1 MAKRHFGMTGML
13 RGRSLLGLALLALV
27 MGAPCAAQGGPA
39 ETSANNSDAANDKG
53 QAPSAAAAGFQE
65 RNPRYRLLKGDSF
78 DVDFAFS
85 PEFNQTVVVQPD
97 GYITLRGAGSMR
109 VEGQT
114 VPELTETIK
123 KAYASILHN
132 PVVTVALKDFE
143 KPYFVAAGQVAK
155 PGKYDLRSDLTLVEA
170 VAIAGGFTANS
181 KHSQVVLFRRV
192 SDQLVEARL
201 FNVKQM
207 LQSHDLSE
215 DAHLRPGDMIYVP
228 QNMISKIQRFISMPS
243 MGMYFDPTKY

>member
-1 MAKRHFGMTGML
+1 MTAKPRFRMTGML

-27 MGAPCAAQGGPA
+27 MGAPCAAQSGPA
-39 ETSANNSDAANDKG
+39 GTSADDAANDKG
-53 QAPSAAAAGFQE
+53 QTPAAAVGFQE
-65 RNPRYRLLKGDSF
+65 RNPRYGLRKGDSF

-97 GYITLRGAGSMR
+97 GYITLRGIGSMH

-114 VPELTETIK
+114 IPELTETIK

-170 VAIAGGFTANS
+170 VAIAGGFTEKS

-207 LQSHDLSE
+207 LQSRDLSE

-228 QNMISKIQRFISMPS
+228 QNMISKIQRFITMPS
-243 MGMYFDPTKY
+243 TGMYFDPTKY

>member
-1 MAKRHFGMTGML
+1 MGNQRFWMMGTL
-13 RGRSLLGLALLALV
+13 RGRGLLGLLLFALTL
-27 MGAPCAAQGGPA
+27 GGPCAAQSGPA
-39 ETSANNSDAANDKG
+39 SASADATASDKG
-53 QAPSAAAAGFQE
+53 QASSAAVTGFQE
-65 RNPRYRLLKGDSF
+65 RNPRYGLRKGDSF

-97 GYITLRGAGSMR
+97 GFITLRGAGSMH

-114 VPELTETIK
+114 IPELTETIK
-123 KAYASILHN
+123 RAYAGILHN

-143 KPYFVAAGQVAK
+143 KPYFIAAGQVGK

-170 VAIAGGFTANS
+170 VAIAGGFTEKS
-181 KHSQVVLFRRV
+181 KHSEVVLFRRV

-207 LQSHDLSE
+207 LQSRDLSE
-215 DAHLRPGDMIYVP
+215 DAHLRPGDMIFVP
-228 QNMISKIQRFISMPS
+228 QNSISKIQRYLPTTS
-243 MGMYFDPTKY
+243 MGVYADPTHY

>member
-1 MAKRHFGMTGML
+1 MP
-13 RGRSLLGLALLALV
+13 RGRSWLGLALLALV
-27 MGAPCAAQGGPA
+27 MVVPCAAQSVPVGA
-39 ETSANNSDAANDKG
+39 SAANAANDKG
-53 QAPSAAAAGFQE
+53 QPPSATAGGFQE
-65 RNPRYRLLKGDSF
+65 RNPRYGLRKGDSF

-114 VPELTETIK
+114 IPELTETIK
-123 KAYASILHN
+123 KAYANILHN

-143 KPYFVAAGQVAK
+143 KPYFVAAGQVGK

-170 VAIAGGFTANS
+170 VAIAGGFTQNS

-207 LQSHDLSE
+207 LQSRDLSE

-228 QNMISKIQRFISMPS
+228 QNVISKIQRFITMPS
-243 MGMYFDPTKY
+243 TGMYLDPTHF

>member
-1 MAKRHFGMTGML
+1 MAKPCFRMIRMPP
-13 RGRSLLGLALLALV
+13 GRSLLGLALLALV
-27 MGAPCAAQGGPA
+27 MGVPCAAQGGPA
-39 ETSANNSDAANDKG
+39 GASADDAANDKG
-53 QAPSAAAAGFQE
+53 QAPSAATAGFQE
-65 RNPRYRLLKGDSF
+65 RNPRYGLRKGDSF

-97 GYITLRGAGSMR
+97 GYITLRGAGSMH

-114 VPELTETIK
+114 IPELTETIK
-123 KAYASILHN
+123 KAYANILHN

-143 KPYFVAAGQVAK
+143 KPYFVAAGQVGK

-170 VAIAGGFTANS
+170 VAIAGGFTESS

-228 QNMISKIQRFISMPS
+228 QNAISKIRKYLPTSS
-243 MGMYFDPTKY
+243 MGVYADPTHY

>member
-1 MAKRHFGMTGML
+1 MAKPCFRMIRMP
-13 RGRSLLGLALLALV
+13 RGCRLLGLLLLGLV
-27 MGAPCAAQGGPA
+27 MSVPGTAQSGPA
-39 ETSANNSDAANDKG
+39 GTSADDAANDKG
-53 QAPSAAAAGFQE
+53 QRPSAAAAGFQE
-65 RNPRYRLLKGDSF
+65 RNPRYGLRKGDSF

-97 GYITLRGAGSMR
+97 GYITLRGAGTFH

-114 VPELTETIK
+114 IPELTQTIK
-123 KAYASILHN
+123 KAYANILHN

-143 KPYFVAAGQVAK
+143 KPYFVAAGQVGK

-170 VAIAGGFTANS
+170 VAIAGGFTESS

-192 SDQLVEARL
+192 SDQWVEARL

-207 LQSHDLSE
+207 LQSRDLRE

-228 QNMISKIQRFISMPS
+228 KNTISKIQRYIPTPS
-243 MGMYFDPTKY
+243 MGTYLAPSQF

>member
-1 MAKRHFGMTGML
+1 ML
-13 RGRSLLGLALLALV
+13 RGRSLLVLLLFALV
-27 MGAPCAAQGGPA
+27 IGVPCAAQSGPA
-39 ETSANNSDAANDKG
+39 GTSAADAANDKG
-53 QAPSAAAAGFQE
+53 QTPSAAAAGFQE

-97 GYITLRGAGSMR
+97 GYITLRGAGSMH

-114 VPELTETIK
+114 IPELTETIK
-123 KAYASILHN
+123 KAYANILHN

-143 KPYFVAAGQVAK
+143 KPYFVAAGQVGK

-170 VAIAGGFTANS
+170 VAIAGGFTEKS

-207 LQSHDLSE
+207 LQSRDLSE
-215 DAHLRPGDMIYVP
+215 DAHLRPGDMIFVP
-228 QNMISKIQRFISMPS
+228 QNTISKIQRYLPTSS
-243 MGMYFDPTKY
+243 MGVYADPTHY

>member
-1 MAKRHFGMTGML
+1 MAKPCFRMIRMPH
-13 RGRSLLGLALLALV
+13 GRRLLVLVLLALA
-27 MGAPCAAQGGPA
+27 MGVPCAAQSRPA
-39 ETSANNSDAANDKG
+39 GTSADDAANDKG
-53 QAPSAAAAGFQE
+53 QRPSAATAGFQE
-65 RNPRYRLLKGDSF
+65 RNPRYGLRKGDSF
-78 DVDFAFS
+78 DVDFTFS

-97 GYITLRGAGSMR
+97 GYITLRGAGSLR

-123 KAYASILHN
+123 KAYANILHN

-155 PGKYDLRSDLTLVEA
+155 PGKYELRSDLTLVEA
-170 VAIAGGFTANS
+170 VAIAGGFTENS

-215 DAHLRPGDMIYVP
+215 DAHLRPGDMIFVP
-228 QNMISKIQRFISMPS
+228 QNAISKIRKYLPTTSL
-243 MGMYFDPTKY
+243 GMYADPTKYY

>member
-1 MAKRHFGMTGML
+1 MAKRRL
-13 RGRSLLGLALLALV
+13 VPALALLALAV
-27 MGAPCAAQGGPA
+27 SAAVAAQSSPA
-39 ETSANNSDAANDKG
+39 DPPATEKA
-53 QAPSAAAAGFQE
+53 QPSAAVSGFQE
-65 RNPRYRLLKGDSF
+65 RNPRYALRKGDSF
-78 DVDFAFS
+78 DVDFTFS

-97 GYITLRGAGSMR
+97 GFITLRGAGSMH

-114 VPELTETIK
+114 VPQLTETIR

-132 PVVTVALKDFE
+132 PVITVALKDFE
-143 KPYFVAAGQVAK
+143 KPYFIAAGQVGK
-155 PGKYDLRSDLTLVEA
+155 PGKYDLRSDITLVEA
-170 VAIAGGFTANS
+170 VAIAGGFTESS

-207 LQSHDLSE
+207 LESRDLNE

-228 QNMISKIQRFISMPS
+228 QNAISKIKRFLPTSS
-243 MGMYFDPTKY
+243 MGVYADPIHY

>member
-1 MAKRHFGMTGML
+1 MTVKPRFRMI
-13 RGRSLLGLALLALV
+13 RMLLGLALVVGL
-27 MGAPCAAQGGPA
+27 PCAAQSGPA
-39 ETSANNSDAANDKG
+39 GASADEVANDKV
-53 QAPSAAAAGFQE
+53 QPPSAAAAGFQE
-65 RNPRYRLLKGDSF
+65 RNPRYGLRKGDSF

-114 VPELTETIK
+114 IPELTETIK
-123 KAYASILHN
+123 KAYANILHN

-143 KPYFVAAGQVAK
+143 KPYFVAAGQVGK

-181 KHSQVVLFRRV
+181 KHSLVVLFRRV

-207 LQSHDLSE
+207 LQSNDLSE

-228 QNMISKIQRFISMPS
+228 QNTISKIQRFIPAPS
-243 MGMYFDPTKY
+243 TGMYLSPTTQF

>member
-1 MAKRHFGMTGML
+1 MAKPRFRMIGML
-13 RGRSLLGLALLALV
+13 GGRSLLGLALLALV
-27 MGAPCAAQGGPA
+27 MGAPCGAQGGPA

-114 VPELTETIK
+114 IPELTETIK
-123 KAYASILHN
+123 KAYANILHN

-207 LQSHDLSE
+207 LQSRDLSE

-228 QNMISKIQRFISMPS
+228 QNMISKIQRFITMPS
-243 MGMYFDPTKY
+243 TGMYLDPAHF

>member
-1 MAKRHFGMTGML
+1 MAKRHFGMMGML
-13 RGRSLLGLALLALV
+13 GGRSLLGLALLALV
-27 MGAPCAAQGGPA
+27 MGAPCAAQGCPA

-207 LQSHDLSE
+207 LQSRDLSE

-228 QNMISKIQRFISMPS
+228 QNMISKIQRFITMPS
-243 MGMYFDPTKY
+243 TGMYFDPTKY

>member
-1 MAKRHFGMTGML
+1 MAKRHFRMMGML
-13 RGRSLLGLALLALV
+13 GGRSLLGLALLALV

-39 ETSANNSDAANDKG
+39 GASSDDAANDKG

-207 LQSHDLSE
+207 LQSRDLSE

-228 QNMISKIQRFISMPS
+228 QNMISKIQRFITMPS
-243 MGMYFDPTKY
+243 TGMYLDPAHF

>member
-1 MAKRHFGMTGML
+1 MANQRFWMMGTL
-13 RGRSLLGLALLALV
+13 RGRGLLGLLLFALTL
-27 MGAPCAAQGGPA
+27 GGPCAAQSGPA
-39 ETSANNSDAANDKG
+39 SASADATASDKG
-53 QAPSAAAAGFQE
+53 QASSAAVTGFQE
-65 RNPRYRLLKGDSF
+65 RNPRYGLRKGDSF

-97 GYITLRGAGSMR
+97 GFITLRGAGSMH

-114 VPELTETIK
+114 IPELTETIK
-123 KAYASILHN
+123 RAYAGILHN

-143 KPYFVAAGQVAK
+143 KPYFIAAGQVGK

-170 VAIAGGFTANS
+170 VAIAGGFTEKS
-181 KHSQVVLFRRV
+181 KHSEVVLFRRV

-207 LQSHDLSE
+207 LQSRDLSE
-215 DAHLRPGDMIYVP
+215 DAHLRPGDMIFVP
-228 QNMISKIQRFISMPS
+228 QNSISKIQRYLPTTS
-243 MGMYFDPTKY
+243 MGVYADPTHY

>member
-1 MAKRHFGMTGML
+1 MAKPCFRMIGVL

-27 MGAPCAAQGGPA
+27 MGVPCAAQSGSDG
-39 ETSANNSDAANDKG
+39 TSADDVANEKG
-53 QAPSAAAAGFQE
+53 PRPSAAVAGFQE

-97 GYITLRGAGSMR
+97 GYITLRGADSMR

-114 VPELTETIK
+114 IPELTETIK
-123 KAYASILHN
+123 KAYANILHN
-132 PVVTVALKDFE
+132 PVVTVALKDFDR
-143 KPYFVAAGQVAK
+143 PYFVAAGQVAK

-170 VAIAGGFTANS
+170 VAIAGGFTGNS
-181 KHSQVVLFRRV
+181 KHSQVLLFRRV
-192 SDQLVEARL
+192 SDQLVEARV

-207 LQSHDLSE
+207 LQVARGPRPNRCCAPSE
-215 DAHLRPGDMIYVP
+215 HLCR
-228 QNMISKIQRFISMPS
+228 
-243 MGMYFDPTKY
+243 

>member
-1 MAKRHFGMTGML
+1 MAKPRFRMIGML
-13 RGRSLLGLALLALV
+13 GGRSLLGLALLALV
-27 MGAPCAAQGGPA
+27 MGAPC
-39 ETSANNSDAANDKG
+39 AANDKG

-65 RNPRYRLLKGDSF
+65 RNPRYGLRKGDSF

-114 VPELTETIK
+114 IPELTETIK
-123 KAYASILHN
+123 KAYANILHN

-143 KPYFVAAGQVAK
+143 KPYFVAAGQVGK

-170 VAIAGGFTANS
+170 VAIAGGFTQNS

-207 LQSHDLSE
+207 LQSRDLSE

-228 QNMISKIQRFISMPS
+228 QNTISKIQRFINMPNT
-243 MGMYFDPTKY
+243 GMYFDPTKY

>member
-1 MAKRHFGMTGML
+1 MTAKPCFRMIEML
-13 RGRSLLGLALLALV
+13 RGRTLLGLVLLALV
-27 MGAPCAAQGGPA
+27 MGGFCAAQSGPA
-39 ETSANNSDAANDKG
+39 GPSANNDVANEKV
-53 QAPSAAAAGFQE
+53 QRPSAAAAGFQE
-65 RNPRYRLLKGDSF
+65 RNPRYGLRKGDSF

-114 VPELTETIK
+114 IPELTETIK
-123 KAYASILHN
+123 KAYANILHN

-143 KPYFVAAGQVAK
+143 KPYFVAAGQVGK

-170 VAIAGGFTANS
+170 VAIAGGFTESS

-207 LQSHDLSE
+207 LQSHVLSE
-215 DAHLRPGDMIYVP
+215 DEHLRPGVMIYVP
-228 QNMISKIQRFISMPS
+228 QNAISKIRKYLPTTS
-243 MGMYFDPTKY
+243 MGTYFAPNQL

>member
-1 MAKRHFGMTGML
+1 MTKPCFRRIGMP
-13 RGRSLLGLALLALV
+13 RGRSWLGLALLALV
-27 MGAPCAAQGGPA
+27 MGVPCTAQSVPVG
-39 ETSANNSDAANDKG
+39 TSTDNAANDKG
-53 QAPSAAAAGFQE
+53 QPPSAAASGFQE
-65 RNPRYRLLKGDSF
+65 RNPRYGLRKGDSF

-114 VPELTETIK
+114 IPELTETIK
-123 KAYASILHN
+123 KAYANILHN

-143 KPYFVAAGQVAK
+143 KPYFVAAGQVGK

-170 VAIAGGFTANS
+170 VAIAGGFTQNS

-207 LQSHDLSE
+207 LQSRDLSE

-228 QNMISKIQRFISMPS
+228 QNMISKIQRFITMPS
-243 MGMYFDPTKY
+243 TGMYFDPTKY

>member
-1 MAKRHFGMTGML
+1 MAKAHFWMMAML
-13 RGRSLLGLALLALV
+13 GGRSLLGLVLLALM
-27 MGAPCAAQGGPA
+27 MGVFCTAQSGPA
-39 ETSANNSDAANDKG
+39 GTSADDVANDKA
-53 QAPSAAAAGFQE
+53 QPPSGAGAGFQE
-65 RNPRYRLLKGDSF
+65 RNPRYGLRKGDSF

-114 VPELTETIK
+114 IPELTETIK

-170 VAIAGGFTANS
+170 VAIAGGFTGNS

-207 LQSHDLSE
+207 LQSRDLSE

-228 QNMISKIQRFISMPS
+228 QNMISKIQRFITMPS
-243 MGMYFDPTKY
+243 TGMYLDPTHF

>member
-1 MAKRHFGMTGML
+1 MAKPGFWMIGML
-13 RGRSLLGLALLALV
+13 GGRSWLGLALLALV
-27 MGAPCAAQGGPA
+27 VGAPCAAQSGPA
-39 ETSANNSDAANDKG
+39 ATSANNNDVANDKG
-53 QAPSAAAAGFQE
+53 QAPSAATTGFQE
-65 RNPRYRLLKGDSF
+65 RNPRYGLRKGDSF

-97 GYITLRGAGSMR
+97 GYITLRGAGSLR

-123 KAYASILHN
+123 KAYANILHN

-155 PGKYDLRSDLTLVEA
+155 PGKYELRSDLTLVEA
-170 VAIAGGFTANS
+170 VAIAGGFTENS

-215 DAHLRPGDMIYVP
+215 DAHLRPGDMVYVP
-228 QNMISKIQRFISMPS
+228 QNAISKIRRFITMPS
-243 MGMYFDPTKY
+243 TGMYFDPTKY

>member
-1 MAKRHFGMTGML
+1 MVKSRFRMIRMPP
-13 RGRSLLGLALLALV
+13 GRRLLALVVLALV
-27 MGAPCAAQGGPA
+27 MGGPCAAQSGPA
-39 ETSANNSDAANDKG
+39 GTSGNNDAANDKG
-53 QAPSAAAAGFQE
+53 QPPSAATAGFQE
-65 RNPRYRLLKGDSF
+65 RNPRYGLRKGDSF

-114 VPELTETIK
+114 IPELTETIK

-143 KPYFVAAGQVAK
+143 KPYFVAAVQVGK

-170 VAIAGGFTANS
+170 VAIAGGFTENS

-207 LQSHDLSE
+207 LQTRDLSE

-228 QNMISKIQRFISMPS
+228 KNTISKIQR
-243 MGMYFDPTKY
+243 YLPTTSLGTYLAPTQF

>member
-1 MAKRHFGMTGML
+1 MGNQRFWMMGTL
-13 RGRSLLGLALLALV
+13 RGRGLLGLLLFALTL
-27 MGAPCAAQGGPA
+27 GGPCAAQSGPA
-39 ETSANNSDAANDKG
+39 SASADATASDKG
-53 QAPSAAAAGFQE
+53 QASSAAVTGFQE
-65 RNPRYRLLKGDSF
+65 RNPRYGLRKGDSF

-97 GYITLRGAGSMR
+97 GFITLRGAGSMH

-114 VPELTETIK
+114 IPELTETIK
-123 KAYASILHN
+123 RAYAGILHN

-143 KPYFVAAGQVAK
+143 KPYFIAAGQVGK

-170 VAIAGGFTANS
+170 VAIAGGFTEKS
-181 KHSQVVLFRRV
+181 KHSEVVLFRRV

-207 LQSHDLSE
+207 LQSRDLSE

-228 QNMISKIQRFISMPS
+228 QNTISKIQRYLPTSS
-243 MGMYFDPTKY
+243 MGVYADPTHY

>member
-1 MAKRHFGMTGML
+1 MAR
-13 RGRSLLGLALLALV
+13 RYRVPALALLALA
-27 MGAPCAAQGGPA
+27 MGAAVAAQSAPA
-39 ETSANNSDAANDKG
+39 DPPTTEKPQPTAAV
-53 QAPSAAAAGFQE
+53 SGFQE
-65 RNPRYRLLKGDSF
+65 RNPRYALRKGDSF

-85 PEFNQTVVVQPD
+85 PEFNQTVVIQPD
-97 GYITLRGAGSMR
+97 GFITLRGAGSMH

-114 VPELTETIK
+114 IPELTETIR

-132 PVVTVALKDFE
+132 PVITVALKDFE
-143 KPYFVAAGQVAK
+143 RPYFIAAGQVGK
-155 PGKYDLRSDLTLVEA
+155 PGKYDLRSDITLVEA
-170 VAIAGGFTANS
+170 VAIAGGFTESS

-207 LQSHDLSE
+207 LESHDLNE

-228 QNMISKIQRFISMPS
+228 QNSISKIKRFLPTSS
-243 MGMYFDPTKY
+243 MGAFVDPTTHF

>member
-1 MAKRHFGMTGML
+1 MTAKPRFRMTGML
-13 RGRSLLGLALLALV
+13 GGRSLLGLALFALV
-27 MGAPCAAQGGPA
+27 MGTPCAAQGGPA
-39 ETSANNSDAANDKG
+39 GTSADDAANDKG
-53 QAPSAAAAGFQE
+53 QAPSAATAGFQE

-114 VPELTETIK
+114 IPELTETIK
-123 KAYASILHN
+123 KAYANILHN

-143 KPYFVAAGQVAK
+143 KPYFVAAGQVGK

-170 VAIAGGFTANS
+170 VAIAGGFTEKS

-207 LQSHDLSE
+207 MQSRDLSE
-215 DAHLRPGDMIYVP
+215 DAHLRPGDMIFVP
-228 QNMISKIQRFISMPS
+228 QNTISKIQRYLPTSS
-243 MGMYFDPTKY
+243 MGVYADPTHY

>member
-1 MAKRHFGMTGML
+1 VTAKPCFRMIRMPHGS
-13 RGRSLLGLALLALV
+13 RLLVPLLLALV
-27 MGAPCAAQGGPA
+27 VGLLCAAQSGPA
-39 ETSANNSDAANDKG
+39 GTSADDAANDKG

-65 RNPRYRLLKGDSF
+65 RNPRYGLRKGDSF

-114 VPELTETIK
+114 IPELTETIK
-123 KAYASILHN
+123 KAYSNILHN

-143 KPYFVAAGQVAK
+143 KPYFVAAGQVGK

-170 VAIAGGFTANS
+170 VAIAGGFTENS

-228 QNMISKIQRFISMPS
+228 QNAISKIRKYLPTTS
-243 MGMYFDPTKY
+243 MGTYVDPTHF

>member
-1 MAKRHFGMTGML
+1 MAKPCFRMIRM
-13 RGRSLLGLALLALV
+13 RPRRSLLMLALLALV
-27 MGAPCAAQGGPA
+27 MGVPCAAPA
-39 ETSANNSDAANDKG
+39 GSSADDVANDKG
-53 QAPSAAAAGFQE
+53 QTPSAAASGFQE

-97 GYITLRGAGSMR
+97 GYITLRGAGSMH

-114 VPELTETIK
+114 IPELTETIK
-123 KAYASILHN
+123 KAYANILHN

-170 VAIAGGFTANS
+170 VAIAGGFTESS

-192 SDQLVEARL
+192 SDQWVEARL

-207 LQSHDLSE
+207 LQSRDLRE

-228 QNMISKIQRFISMPS
+228 KNTISKIQRYIPTPS
-243 MGMYFDPTKY
+243 MGTYLAPSQF